1 MKQRQIKQLQRS
13 MKLSAVLFVKI
24 NKTDK
29 TLAKLTNKIKGRRLK
44 SVKLEMKK
52 KLKLTPQ
59 KYHGS

>member
-24 NKTDK
+24 NKIDK

>member
-1 MKQRQIKQLQRS
+1 

-24 NKTDK
+24 NKIDK

>member
-1 MKQRQIKQLQRS
+1 